1 MPADTAEIDQIDR
14 YSFHI
19 LSVATVRSKLAP
31 SEISYL
37 KSHLALLNNHYL
49 SSFLRNFPEQLRRL
63 DDTAGGISMVEEPD
77 MDTSA
82 VFCRVVKDVQ
92 DAIVRIPGTE
102 TEFELAK
109 DDLYVVRY
117 SAVRQFV
124 VSGDVELI

>member
-37 KSHLALLNNHYL
+37 KSHLALLNNHYI

-77 MDTSA
+77 MDSA

-92 DAIVRIPGTE
+92 DAVVRIPGTE

>member
-1 MPADTAEIDQIDR
+1 LPADTAEIDQIDR

-19 LSVATVRSKLAP
+19 LSDASVRSKLAP

-77 MDTSA
+77 MDSA

-92 DAIVRIPGTE
+92 DAVVRIPGTE